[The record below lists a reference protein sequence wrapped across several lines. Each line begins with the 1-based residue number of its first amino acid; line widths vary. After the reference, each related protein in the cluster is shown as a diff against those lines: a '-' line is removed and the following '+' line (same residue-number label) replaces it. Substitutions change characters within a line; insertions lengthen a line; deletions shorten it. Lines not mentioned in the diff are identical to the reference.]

1 MTCRLLKYR
10 DLKNEFGL
18 ERKRVWPLVRKGRFP
33 ASVEI
38 SPGRP
43 GWRRDEVEQW
53 FADLPAV
60 PYAGADKCKD

>member
-1 MTCRLLKYR
+1 MTYRLLNYR

-18 ERKRVWPLVRKGRFP
+18 ERKRVWAMVRKGRFP

-38 SPGRP
+38 SPCRP
-43 GWRRDEVEQW
+43 GWRRDDIEQW

-60 PYAGADKCKD
+60 PYAGADKCTD